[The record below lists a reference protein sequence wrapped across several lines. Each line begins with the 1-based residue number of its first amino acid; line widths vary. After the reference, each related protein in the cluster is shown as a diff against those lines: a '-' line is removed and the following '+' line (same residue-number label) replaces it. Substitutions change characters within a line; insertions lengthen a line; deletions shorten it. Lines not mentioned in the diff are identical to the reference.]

1 MLGILGFASQVGIY
15 SMSAFIG
22 HQIDFFQR
30 MFNNIFSPM
39 ISDLYNQGK
48 RSEMIRLFQT
58 VSKWTLLLTLP
69 VFFTF
74 VFLGYAILELFG
86 REFHAGWATLIVLS
100 LGTLINVGVGP
111 VGSMLLMTGR
121 PGLELINGWIAGLSN
136 IALNLWLIP
145 RYGAFGAALATAMSV
160 AMLNLIR
167 LWQVY
172 RIHRCYPFRTST
184 FKVLAAFAIS
194 AGAMWLLAH
203 LYHFALGGKLACMA
217 GFLAI
222 YAGLLFAFG
231 RDEEDQFV
239 IDRLK
244 RRFGQLRG

>member
-1 MLGILGFASQVGIY
+1 
-15 SMSAFIG
+15 
-22 HQIDFFQR
+22 
-30 MFNNIFSPM
+30 
-39 ISDLYNQGK
+39 
-48 RSEMIRLFQT
+48 
-58 VSKWTLLLTLP
+58 
-69 VFFTF
+69 
-74 VFLGYAILELFG
+74 
-86 REFHAGWATLIVLS
+86 
-100 LGTLINVGVGP
+100 
-111 VGSMLLMTGR
+111 MLLMTGR

-167 LWQVY
+167 LLQVY